1 MSTRGK
7 RWVTAALLVAVGAWS
22 APMATLA
29 ASTAFSAPAG
39 QSQTAKTAAQ
49 HKKKDP
55 YKKPP
60 QLEPK
65 PKDKDKKKDDK
76 SLAQLNSMKP
86 KKKGDE
92 YKKPPRSLAAAG
104 PKKDSKDKKSDG
116 KLLA

>member
-1 MSTRGK
+1 MSIRGK

-22 APMATLA
+22 APAATMAA
-29 ASTAFSAPAG
+29 GTALRAPAG
-39 QSQTAKTAAQ
+39 HGTTAKTAAK

-65 PKDKDKKKDDK
+65 PKDKKNDGK
-76 SLAQLNSMKP
+76 SLAQLNSLKP

-92 YKKPPRSLAAAG
+92 YKKPPHSLLAAG
-104 PKKDSKDKKSDG
+104 PKKGKDKKSDG

>member
-7 RWVTAALLVAVGAWS
+7 RWVTAALLVALGAWS

-29 ASTAFSAPAG
+29 ASTAFNTPAV
-39 QSQTAKTAAQ
+39 QSQTAKTAAK

-65 PKDKDKKKDDK
+65 PKDKKKNDK
-76 SLAQLNSMKP
+76 SFAQLNSMKP

-104 PKKDSKDKKSDG
+104 PKKGAKDKNSDG